1 MLQYTKIKPRVYVET
16 TVVSY
21 LVARPSRNAI
31 VESRQRATRQLWEEY
46 SDRFEF
52 VISNIVLS
60 EAREGDS
67 IPVQKRL
74 EVLADLTVL
83 DMPIEAVLL
92 VQNLIDAGAVPPDSL
107 PDAEHIAIAT
117 VNNVEYFVSWNYK
130 HIVNETKRN
139 LINEICQNAG
149 FEPIILCTPTDLME
163 AIHVKEKPDPRTDP
177 VLEEC
182 YRIKEAFA
190 AKFNSAQELHDYL
203 VAETKKNKALGWK
216 YLPPPPPRIKEDS
229 REREA

>member
-1 MLQYTKIKPRVYVET
+1 MLQYTEIKPRVYVET

-21 LVARPSRNAI
+21 LVARRSPDVI
-31 VESRQRATRQLWEEY
+31 VASRQRATRQLWEEY
-46 SDRFEF
+46 SDNFEF

-60 EAREGDS
+60 EAREGDL
-67 IPVQKRL
+67 IAAQQRL

-83 DMPIEAVLL
+83 GMPTEAVML
-92 VQNLIDAGAVPPDSL
+92 VQNLIDAGAVPQYSL

-117 VNNVEYFVSWNYK
+117 VNNVEYLVSWNYK

-139 LINEICQNAG
+139 VINEVCQNAG
-149 FEPIILCTPTDLME
+149 FEPTILCTPTELME
-163 AIHVKEKPDPRTDP
+163 EIHVKEKPDTRTDP

-182 YRIKEAFA
+182 YRMKEAFA
-190 AKFNSAQELHDYL
+190 AKFNSAQELHDFL
-203 VAETKKNKALGWK
+203 VAETEKNKALGWK

-229 REREA
+229 SEKET